1 MWQLVVLKIVYLQ
14 SEFWAPLESFETEDT
29 VTVED
34 EFHVLD
40 KEWDI
45 TTLNSN
51 LNDANKAV
59 DNIPLQAATIE
70 QTLDVREES
79 IFTWFG
85 EPAP

>member
-34 EFHVLD
+34 EFRVLD